1 MSAEKKKQNLKLSI
15 VIPCYNEAENIPLL
29 VDQVESIVAGHPIEV
44 ILVNNGSTDNSADVL
59 EKSLVKAKNTRTH
72 LVEVNQ
78 GYGFGIIE
86 GLRTAKGDYLGYT
99 HADLQTDPSDI
110 LIAFD
115 ILKKAGWPSNYYV
128 KGNRKG
134 RSFFDNI
141 FTYGMSLFETV
152 YMRTPLWDIN
162 GQPNIFHRSFFEKWQ
177 NPPLDFAL
185 DLYALYLASK
195 ENLNL
200 VRFDVVFSERIYGES
215 KWNSGLGAKWKFI
228 KRTIHFSRALKQNLK
243 NE

>member
-1 MSAEKKKQNLKLSI
+1 MSAEKKKQNFKLSI

-29 VDQVESIVAGHPIEV
+29 VDQVESVVAGHPIEV

-99 HADLQTDPSDI
+99 HADLQTDPSDL

-115 ILKKAGWPSNYYV
+115 ILKKARWPDDYYV

-134 RSFFDNI
+134 RPFFDNI

-177 NPPLDFAL
+177 NPPSDFAL

-195 ENLNL
+195 QNLNL
-200 VRFDVVFSERIYGES
+200 VRFDVVFPERIHGES
-215 KWNSGLGAKWKFI
+215 KWNTGLGAKWKFI
-228 KRTIHFSRALKQNLK
+228 KRTIHFSRALKKNLK